1 MSAELLSEFPFAMTT
16 AEPVAAKAGKKS
28 GGKASTAAG
37 LTLRMYRLENGL
49 RVLLLADP
57 SAPVLA
63 YQTWFRVGSR
73 HEQDGKTGLAHLF
86 EHLMFNETEHLPAG
100 EFDRQIERQGGS
112 TNAATWVDW
121 TYYQDDLPK
130 SELELAVRLE
140 AERMQHL
147 VIKRHQVESERG
159 VVISERRL
167 RVDDD
172 VDGFMSEEL
181 FRLAFDKGH
190 PYQWPTIG
198 WMRDIKRLS
207 LRDAMTFYRTFYAPN
222 NALLV
227 VVGDIDEKA
236 TLALIEKHYGPI
248 PAQALPAGHYEPL
261 PERPPQAGERRAL
274 FKKPVQNDKL
284 LMGYQAPAFSSHE
297 HVALDFLS
305 ELLMG
310 SYSSP
315 IHRDLVVEREIV
327 TSIGGSVTP
336 FRDRGLWEVSASLK
350 RGHRAEEALALFDA
364 HIARVREHGV
374 GSDDVE
380 RTRARL
386 LTEFYSGMR
395 TAHGKAA
402 QLGEF
407 DTVAGDYRT
416 LFDAPA
422 QLRAVTPAQLQ
433 AVARTYLVPERR
445 TLLIVQPEQA
455 EKPKT
460 KARGKAAPQ
469 AERA

>member
-1 MSAELLSEFPFAMTT
+1 MSAELLSEFPFAMTST
-16 AEPVAAKAGKKS
+16 EPIAAKAGKKQ
-28 GGKASTAAG
+28 GKGSSADG
-37 LTLRMYRLENGL
+37 LMLRMYKLGNGL

-147 VIKRHQVESERG
+147 VIQRHQVESERG

-190 PYQWPTIG
+190 PYHWPTIG

-207 LRDAMTFYRTFYAPN
+207 LRDAMAFYRTFYAPN

-227 VVGDIDEKA
+227 VVGDIDEKQ
-236 TLALIEKHYGPI
+236 TLSLIEKHYGPI
-248 PAQALPAGHYEPL
+248 PAQALPKGHYQPL
-261 PERPPQAGERRAL
+261 AERKPQAAERRAL
-274 FKKPVQNDKL
+274 FKKPVQSDKL
-284 LMGYQAPAFSSHE
+284 LMGYQAPAFSSDE
-297 HVALDFLS
+297 HVWLDFLS

-310 SYSSP
+310 SHSSP
-315 IHRDLVVEREIV
+315 IHRDLVVEREIA

-336 FRDRGLWEVSASLK
+336 FRDRGLWEISASLK
-350 RGHRAEEALALFDA
+350 RGHTAEELLSLFDA
-364 HIARVREHGV
+364 HVERVKKEGV
-374 GSDDVE
+374 RSDDVE

-386 LTEFYSGMR
+386 LTEFYTGMR

-416 LFDAPA
+416 LFDVPA
-422 QLRAVTPAQLQ
+422 QLRAVTADQLQ

-445 TLLIVQPEQA
+445 TLLIVRPET
-455 EKPKT
+455 P
-460 KARGKAAPQ
+460 ARGKAAQQ

>member
-1 MSAELLSEFPFAMTT
+1 MSAELLSEFPFAMSST
-16 AEPVAAKAGKKS
+16 EPIAPRSGARARGKAGA
-28 GGKASTAAG
+28 ASS
-37 LTLRMYRLENGL
+37 LMLRMYQLKNGL

-140 AERMQHL
+140 SERMQHL

-190 PYQWPTIG
+190 PYHWPTIG

-227 VVGDIDEKA
+227 IVGDIDEKQ
-236 TLALIEKHYGPI
+236 TLSLIEKHYGPV
-248 PAQALPAGHYEPL
+248 PAQALPKGHYESL
-261 PERPPQAGERRAL
+261 PDRPVQTSERRAL

-284 LMGYQAPAFSSHE
+284 LMGYQAPAFSSPE
-297 HVALDFLS
+297 HVSLDFLS

-310 SYSSP
+310 SHSSP
-315 IHRDLVVEREIV
+315 IYRDMVVDREIV

-336 FRDRGLWEVSASLK
+336 FRDRGLWEISASLK
-350 RGHRAEEALALFDA
+350 RGHTAEQALAQFDE
-364 HIARVREHGV
+364 HIARVRNEGV
-374 GSDDVE
+374 RSDDVE

-386 LTEFYSGMR
+386 LTEFYTGMR

-407 DTVAGDYRT
+407 DTVAGDYRS
-416 LFDAPA
+416 LFDVPA
-422 QLRAVTPAQLQ
+422 QLRAVTPAELQ
-433 AVARTYLVPERR
+433 AVARTYLVPQRR
-445 TLLIVQPEQA
+445 TLLIVQPE
-455 EKPKT
+455 T
-460 KARGKAAPQ
+460 KARGKAAQQ

>member
-16 AEPVAAKAGKKS
+16 ATGDAA
-28 GGKASTAAG
+28 GGARGRKRTESKASGADP
-37 LTLRMYRLENGL
+37 LMLRMYRLANGL

-190 PYQWPTIG
+190 PYHWPTIG

-227 VVGDIDEKA
+227 IVGDINEKE
-236 TLALIEKHYGPI
+236 TLSLVEKHYGPI
-248 PAQALPAGHYEPL
+248 ASQPL
-261 PERPPQAGERRAL
+261 PEGHYGALPDRPRQAGERRAL
-274 FKKPVQNDKL
+274 FRKPVQSDKL
-284 LMGYQAPAFSSHE
+284 LLGYQAPAFTSIE
-297 HVALDFLS
+297 HVQLDFLS
-305 ELLMG
+305 ELLLG
-310 SYSSP
+310 SHSSP
-315 IHRDLVVEREIV
+315 IYRDLVVNREIV
-327 TSIGGSVTP
+327 TAIGASVTP
-336 FRDRGLWEVSASLK
+336 FRDAGLWEVSASLK
-350 RGHRAEEALALFDA
+350 RGHTAEGALAEFDA
-364 HIARVREHGV
+364 HIARVQNDGV
-374 GSDDVE
+374 VADDVE

-386 LTEFYSGMR
+386 LTEFFTGMR

-407 DTVAGDYRT
+407 ETVAGDYRT
-416 LFDAPA
+416 LFDVPA
-422 QLRAVTPAQLQ
+422 QLRAVTAAELQ
-433 AVARTYLVPERR
+433 AVARSYLQTDRR
-445 TLLIVQPEQA
+445 TVLIVRPES
-455 EKPKT
+455 KG
-460 KARGKAAPQ
+460 RGKAAQ
-469 AERA
+469 KAELA

>member
-1 MSAELLSEFPFAMTT
+1 MSFELLSEHPFAMSSPPPATG
-16 AEPVAAKAGKKS
+16 A
-28 GGKASTAAG
+28 TAAG
-37 LTLRMYRLENGL
+37 SQAARPGSAPLRLRMYRMENGL
-49 RVLLLADP
+49 RVLLLRDP

-73 HEQDGKTGLAHLF
+73 HEREGKTGLAHLF
-86 EHLMFNETEHLPAG
+86 EHLMFNETERLPAG
-100 EFDRQIERQGGS
+100 EFDRLIEREGGS

-121 TYYQDDLPK
+121 TYYQDDLPG

-140 AERMQHL
+140 AQRMSQL
-147 VIKRHQVESERG
+147 VVKRHQVESERG

-190 PYQWPTIG
+190 PYHWPTIG

-207 LRDAMTFYRTFYAPN
+207 LRDAMEFYRTFYAPN

-227 VVGDIDEKA
+227 IVGDIDEEQ
-236 TLALIEKHYGPI
+236 TLSLIAKHYAGI
-248 PAQALPAGHYEPL
+248 PAQPLPDGHYGALPA
-261 PERPPQAGERRAL
+261 RSRQSGERRAL
-274 FKKPVQNDKL
+274 FHKPVQNDKL
-284 LMGYQAPAFSSHE
+284 LLGYQAPAFSDLE
-297 HVALDFLS
+297 HVQLDFLS
-305 ELLMG
+305 ELLLG
-310 SYSSP
+310 SHSSP
-315 IHRDLVVEREIV
+315 IYRDLVVEREIV
-327 TSIGGSVTP
+327 TAIGASVTP
-336 FRDRGLWEVSASLK
+336 FRDPGLWEVAASLK
-350 RGHRAEEALALFDA
+350 RGHTAEEALALFDA
-364 HIARVREHGV
+364 HLEKVQKDGV
-374 GSDDVE
+374 SSDDVE

-386 LTEFYSGMR
+386 LTEFYGGMR

-422 QLRAVTPAQLQ
+422 QLRAVTAAQLKH
-433 AVARTYLVPERR
+433 VARKYLVPERR
-445 TLLIVQPEQA
+445 TLLIVRPDA
-455 EKPKT
+455 KPKA
-460 KARGKAAPQ
+460 KAKKS

>member
-1 MSAELLSEFPFAMTT
+1 MSAELLSEFPFAMTST
-16 AEPVAAKAGKKS
+16 EPIAPRSGKRAGK
-28 GGKASTAAG
+28 AVATAD
-37 LTLRMYRLENGL
+37 LMLRMYRLKNGL

-86 EHLMFNETEHLPAG
+86 EHLMFNETENLPAG

-147 VIKRHQVESERG
+147 VIQRHQVESERG

-190 PYQWPTIG
+190 PYHWPTIG

-236 TLALIEKHYGPI
+236 TLALVEKHYGPI
-248 PAQALPAGHYEPL
+248 PAQALPDGHYQPL
-261 PERPPQAGERRAL
+261 PERPPQAAERRAL
-274 FKKPVQNDKL
+274 FKKPVQSDKL
-284 LMGYQAPAFSSHE
+284 LMGYQAPAFSSEE

-310 SYSSP
+310 SHSSP
-315 IHRDLVVEREIV
+315 IYRDLVVDREIV
-327 TSIGGSVTP
+327 TSIGASVTP
-336 FRDRGLWEVSASLK
+336 FRDRGLWEISASLK
-350 RGHRAEEALALFDA
+350 RGHTAEEALALFDA
-364 HIARVREHGV
+364 HIAKVRVEGV
-374 GSDDVE
+374 RTEDVE

-386 LTEFYSGMR
+386 LTEFFTGMR

-416 LFDAPA
+416 LFDVPA
-422 QLRAVTPAQLQ
+422 QLRGVTPAQLQ
-433 AVARTYLVPERR
+433 AVAQRYLLPERR
-445 TLLIVQPEQA
+445 TLLIVRPDRPE
-455 EKPKT
+455 T